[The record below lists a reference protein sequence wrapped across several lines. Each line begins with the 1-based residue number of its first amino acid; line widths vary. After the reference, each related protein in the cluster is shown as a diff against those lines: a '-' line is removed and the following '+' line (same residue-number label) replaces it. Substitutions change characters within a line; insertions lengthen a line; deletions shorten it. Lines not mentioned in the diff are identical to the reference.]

1 MSHIPEQDAVPAP
14 TPTRRGRPVGTC
26 PDCGRH
32 RVLYGEPGRC
42 RECRCGR
49 YRGLSLGEKYDL
61 DSARTQLLRRAGRL
75 ALALAA
81 RGPDADV
88 RGTAEWRE
96 VERLAGELARLRAGK
111 GVRGG

>member
-1 MSHIPEQDAVPAP
+1 MSPVPEPDPAP
-14 TPTRRGRPVGTC
+14 VPPPRGRGRPVGTC

-49 YRGLSLGEKYDL
+49 YPGLDIRGQADR

-96 VERLAGELARLRAGK
+96 VERLAGELARLRAK